1 MTVAP
6 ATVLGLDCLAGV
18 LRAETVLT
26 ANPPLAAMFPLCSLS
41 EGLLPRQRKQTFRE
55 GTVTC
60 SARRCHSTRPP
71 AFLSARGNNR
81 RRKRER
87 EHEKRVAQGEA
98 ERVSEAASLPTA
110 SRPGHSALTRSAIS
124 EVGSAGVA
132 ALRFFFRELA
142 TELANM

>member
-6 ATVLGLDCLAGV
+6 ATVLGLGCLAGV
-18 LRAETVLT
+18 LRAETVMT

-55 GTVTC
+55 GTVAC

-81 RRKRER
+81 RRNRER
-87 EHEKRVAQGEA
+87 EHEKRAAQGEA
-98 ERVSEAASLPTA
+98 ERVSEAASLLTA
-110 SRPGHSALTRSAIS
+110 SKPGHSALAPPAAFEI
-124 EVGSAGVA
+124 GSAGVA
-132 ALRFFFRELA
+132 ALRFFFHELT
-142 TELANM
+142 TEPVNI